1 VIGRDPEPGTEGRP
15 LGAHPQNLPAT
26 DQQVL
31 PAAGFRGVKLGVE
44 QKL

>member
-1 VIGRDPEPGTEGRP
+1 VIGRDPKPGTEGWP
-15 LGAHPQNLPAT
+15 LGANPENPAAA

-31 PAAGFRGVKLGVE
+31 PAAGFRGEEFGVK